1 MKTNMT
7 DLMSRIS
14 QMKRDFTNLSYS
26 LDGNA
31 TRTFIIELNGN
42 TQLINEA
49 EDFDINYEKFFRLSN
64 IIPQLKGI
72 LYERNN
78 TLRLKNGKTIQ
89 EALEKIS
96 ALRTLLN
103 TVEALASKR
112 PYKKRT
118 TENTN
123 SYFTSVELVYNKEEM
138 KEMKEKLIAEI
149 QALEFEINQLNA
161 IEFELDMDI
170 SY

>member
-14 QMKRDFTNLSYS
+14 QMQKDFTELSYKLKTNCTKTS
-26 LDGNA
+26 
-31 TRTFIIELNGN
+31 IIELNGN
-42 TQLINEA
+42 TQITDMA
-49 EDFDINYEKFFRLSN
+49 EDFDEDYAKLVKLSS
-64 IIPQLKGI
+64 IIPKLKGI

-78 TLRLKNGKTIQ
+78 TLKLESGKTIQ
-89 EALEKIS
+89 EALSKIS
-96 ALRTLLN
+96 ALRTLFD
-103 TVEALASKR
+103 TIEILASKK
-112 PYKKRT
+112 PFKKRT

-123 SYFTSVELVYNKEEM
+123 SYFTAVELVYDKERM
-138 KEMKEKLIAEI
+138 KETKGKIIAEI

-161 IEFELDMDI
+161 IEFESDIDI

>member
-14 QMKRDFTNLSYS
+14 QMQNDFTELSYS
-26 LDGNA
+26 LKMNC
-31 TRTFIIELNGN
+31 TKTSIIELNGN
-42 TQLINEA
+42 IQSIDNA
-49 EDFDINYEKFFRLSN
+49 EDFDENYAKFVKLSA
-64 IIPQLKGI
+64 IIPKLKGV

-78 TLRLKNGKTIQ
+78 TLKLESGKTIQ
-89 EALEKIS
+89 EALAKIS
-96 ALRTLLN
+96 TLRTLLD
-103 TVEALASKR
+103 TIGVLASKK
-112 PYKKRT
+112 PFKKRT

-123 SYFTSVELVYNKEEM
+123 SYFTAVELVYDKKRM
-138 KEMKEKLIAEI
+138 KETKEKLIAEI

-161 IEFELDMDI
+161 VEFELDMDI